1 MEKEKSTG
9 RKVSLVWLFTLPL
22 LGVVHRLF
30 VLLGW
35 LQMGSWLNFIMM
47 LFIPVVWIYIIL
59 QETDEPFAPLFF
71 IGFLSGLL
79 VSITELIYWLITREP
94 LGPADTNWSLDDL
107 LGAIN
112 QLLLVIFPF
121 IGHIMLGLLTG
132 AIAGFIGKRIV
143 ENR

>member
-35 LQMGSWLNFIMM
+35 LQMGSWLNFIIM
-47 LFIPVVWIYIIL
+47 LFIPVLWIYIIL

-71 IGFLSGLL
+71 IGFLGGLL